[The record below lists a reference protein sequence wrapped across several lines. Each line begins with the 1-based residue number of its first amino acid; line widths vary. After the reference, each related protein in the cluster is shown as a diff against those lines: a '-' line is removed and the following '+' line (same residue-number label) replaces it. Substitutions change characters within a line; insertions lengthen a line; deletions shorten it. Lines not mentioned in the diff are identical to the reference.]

1 MSENRNTVITRE
13 ENTAPSQAILVGV
26 VTQNDT
32 AEEAE
37 ISLDELAR
45 LLDTAGGEVF
55 ARVVQNKSTP
65 DPRTLIGSGKVQE
78 LAELCRNHSI
88 GLVVFDCDLTPVQIR
103 NLEDDIRGGDKNMEL
118 RVIDRSMLI
127 LDIFALHA
135 STSEGKLQ
143 VELAQLQY
151 TAPRLTG
158 HGTEMSRL
166 GGGIGTRG
174 PGESKLESDR
184 RHMKRRI
191 DALKAEL
198 EVVEKNRRTMRAS
211 RDRSG
216 LPRVAIVGY
225 TNAGKSTLLNALTG
239 AGILAEDKLF
249 ATLDPTT
256 RKFTLPGGETILLTD
271 TVGFIRKLP
280 HHLVSAFRS
289 TLEEA
294 VYADMILLLLDASD
308 PECAGQLE
316 VTEQLLQDLGAG
328 GKPTLYVFNKCD
340 RDTCDTVSLM
350 GVVAKKGL
358 SFDRDVTQSRPDT
371 TRAAVYISA
380 TTGQGLDQLALTLQ
394 DMVRLGKRR
403 VTFIIPNAEQGAL
416 SRLYSEQA
424 AVESVDYGYDA
435 VTVVATVDDRV
446 YGMMRKYDPNAKAVK
461 EEDTW

>member
-1 MSENRNTVITRE
+1 MSENKNTFMTRE
-13 ENTAPSQAILVGV
+13 ENASPIQAILVGV

-32 AEEAE
+32 ADEVE

-55 ARVVQNKSTP
+55 ARVVQNKATP

-135 STSEGKLQ
+135 VTSEGKLQ

-294 VYADMILLLLDASD
+294 VYADIVLLLLDASD

-340 RDTCDTVSLM
+340 RESCDTVSLM

-358 SFDRDVTQSRPDT
+358 SFDRDNTQSRPDT

-380 TTGQGLDQLALTLQ
+380 KTGQGLDQLALTLQ
-394 DMVRLGKRR
+394 DMVRIGKRR

-446 YGMMRKYDPNAKAVK
+446 YGMMKKYDPNAKTVK